1 MKKCVI
7 FLRVSS
13 QQQDLEYQRNK
24 VVAQAIADGYTKNEL
39 VFVEGKES
47 AIKLEDEERQTLTQ
61 LNDVINSTPSIES
74 VYVFHIDRL
83 SRRVSTILRIKDILL
98 NKGINLVFLNPHK
111 MSTMRKDNG
120 KMVEDE
126 LTSMLLM
133 FLSYGAQ
140 MEMKTKQARI
150 QGTKELMRAQN
161 KVASGKVL
169 FGYCKNPQTK
179 EVEVDE
185 QDGET
190 VRWIFNEYINNGKT
204 ASEIYNVLS
213 AQGKLKAK
221 GNSAARS
228 TIMRILKN
236 KAYTGDFSSDDKIQN
251 IKYPQIITK
260 EDRDKVFEII
270 KSRTTGERQN
280 KYLYFGK
287 SIIRLTNNNKIM
299 LSHAT
304 NLCYKMF
311 EDVKCSINV
320 NAMDSIIWKSASN
333 YYSIY
338 KLMDLQKKP
347 EIYKKE
353 IEEAQNNIARINGE
367 INKYKKQIGKLTD
380 LLLDAKINDDIFTSR
395 SNKIND
401 IIKELNNQKANQQA
415 IITRNQTLINGIDK
429 KKTFNAEDL
438 NTLDDNAKLD
448 IIKEVVKEVQL
459 TLNDDK
465 SFTIKVIPINKL
477 FDQFDTTYKYTC
489 RGGKMKIYL
498 KVKDKEEI
506 NVSHIIVNRIG
517 NKKLIKDNTPTNGNE
532 VFASAEVVVD

>member
-1 MKKCVI
+1 M
-7 FLRVSS
+7 RVSS

-47 AIKLEDEERQTLTQ
+47 AIKLEDEERQTLAQ
-61 LNDVINSTPSIES
+61 LNNVIDTISTIES

-98 NKGINLVFLNPHK
+98 DKRINLVFLNPHK
-111 MSTMRKDNG
+111 MATMRVNEQG
-120 KMVEDE
+120 NLVEDE
-126 LTSMLLM
+126 LTAMMLM
-133 FLSYGAQ
+133 FLSYGAS

-169 FGYCKNPQTK
+169 FGYRKNPQTK

-204 ASEIYNVLS
+204 AIEIYNVLS
-213 AQGKLKAK
+213 AQGKLKVK
-221 GNSAARS
+221 GNSGARS
-228 TIMRILKN
+228 TIMRVLKN
-236 KAYTGDFSSDDKIQN
+236 KAYTGDYSSDDKIQN

-260 EDRDKVFEII
+260 EDRDKVFSII

-299 LSHAT
+299 LAHAT

-311 EDVKCSINV
+311 ENVKCSINV

-338 KLMDLQKKP
+338 KLMDLQRKP

-353 IEEAQNNIARINGE
+353 IEQAEDNISRINGE

-395 SNKIND
+395 TNKINN
-401 IIKELNNQKANQQA
+401 IIKELNNQKANQQT
-415 IITRNQTLINGIDK
+415 IITKNQTLIDGIDK
-429 KKTFNAEDL
+429 KTRFNAEDL
-438 NTLDDNAKLD
+438 NGLDDESKLE
-448 IIKEVVKEVQL
+448 IIKEVIKEVQL

-465 SFTIKVIPINKL
+465 SFTIKVIPINQV
-477 FDQFDTTYKYTC
+477 FDPFDAVYRYTC

-498 KVKDKEEI
+498 KVKDKQEI
-506 NVSHIIVNRIG
+506 DISHIIVNRIG
-517 NKKLIKDNTPTNGNE
+517 GKKLIKDNTQTNVDE
-532 VFASAEVVVD
+532 VFTSAEVVVD